1 MRMLRALSLAAALA
15 GATGAAQAQ
24 MVVVDPTAIA
34 KQIEQLQHM
43 VQQLNT
49 MKQQLD
55 QAQQLYGSLNKLTD
69 MNSVASL
76 LNNPQIRNALPKEFS
91 QIESLF
97 KGAGTGPFG
106 NLASSYASSNQSY
119 SSPGND
125 FYAQELAKLNKTNA
139 AAQSLAQSIYE
150 GASQRMD
157 GIEQLRQRL
166 SSASDAKD
174 VLDLQARLQAEQA
187 FLQTDVLRMQGLRMM
202 QQAQIEVNVQRRQEQ
217 GRKAIDNFG
226 AAVR

>member
-1 MRMLRALSLAAALA
+1 
-15 GATGAAQAQ
+15 
-24 MVVVDPTAIA
+24 
-34 KQIEQLQHM
+34 
-43 VQQLNT
+43 
-49 MKQQLD
+49 
-55 QAQQLYGSLNKLTD
+55 
-69 MNSVASL
+69 
-76 LNNPQIRNALPKEFS
+76 
-91 QIESLF
+91 
-97 KGAGTGPFG
+97 
-106 NLASSYASSNQSY
+106 
-119 SSPGND
+119 
-125 FYAQELAKLNKTNA
+125 
-139 AAQSLAQSIYE
+139 
-150 GASQRMD
+150 MD